1 MRIVAATKNKGKIKE
16 IKSILADSGYEILS
30 MEDIGIDAEV
40 DEDADTFEGNA
51 LKKAVEIMKLCGEI
65 TIADDSGL
73 VVEALGGKP
82 GVYSARYSGVHGD
95 DLANNK
101 LLLKNMEGEKN
112 RNAKFV
118 CAVAA
123 AFPNGDTLCVSG
135 EFCGEIGYEMRGTN
149 GFGYDSLFCLP
160 EYGNKTSAEISSE
173 EKNKISH
180 RSKAL
185 HKLKDELNKRLK
197 G

>member
-1 MRIVAATKNKGKIKE
+1 MKIVAATKNKGKIKE
-16 IKSILADSGYEILS
+16 IKSILSDSDYQILS
-30 MEDIGIDAEV
+30 MEDIGIDV
-40 DEDADTFEGNA
+40 DVEEDSDTFEGNA
-51 LKKAVEIMKLCGEI
+51 IKKAAEIMKICGEI

-73 VVEALGGKP
+73 MVEALNGEP
-82 GVYSARYSGVHGD
+82 GVYSARYAGKHGD
-95 DLANNK
+95 DIANN
-101 LLLKNMEGEKN
+101 LLLLEKMEGVKN

-123 AFPNGDTLCVSG
+123 AFPDGTVICVNG
-135 EFCGEIGYEMRGTN
+135 EFHGQIGYEMRGTN

-160 EYGNKTSAEISSE
+160 EYQNLTSAEISSE

-180 RSKAL
+180 RAKAL
-185 HKLKDELNKRLK
+185 EKLKVELSNKLK